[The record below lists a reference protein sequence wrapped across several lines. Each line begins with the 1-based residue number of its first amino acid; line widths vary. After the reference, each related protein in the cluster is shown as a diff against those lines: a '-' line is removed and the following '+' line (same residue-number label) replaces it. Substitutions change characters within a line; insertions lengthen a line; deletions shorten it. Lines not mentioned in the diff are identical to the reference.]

1 MREYLAKRLLLFL
14 LTLLV
19 ASLII
24 FAVTR
29 ILPGD
34 QVAEDLSATSASR
47 RRRRGPRVA
56 GSTRPMDG

>member
-19 ASLII
+19 ASLVI
-24 FAVTR
+24 FAFTR

-34 QVAEDLSATSASR
+34 
-47 RRRRGPRVA
+47 
-56 GSTRPMDG
+56 

>member
-1 MREYLAKRLLLFL
+1 MREYVAKRLLLFL

-34 QVAEDLSATSASR
+34 LVAEDLSATSASR